1 MLMNE
6 KGGIEMNHQTRL
18 QALSAFLKAQRAKVL
33 PQTVGLPA
41 GTRRRTSGL
50 RREEV
55 AQLAGVSPTWYTWL
69 EQGRDIK
76 VSKSVLDCVA
86 AALQLTVDERKYLF
100 SLALETGSGAHT
112 LVEELPE
119 ISPSLRRILQELR
132 FCPTII
138 SDRRCHIVGWN
149 EAASHVFLNFQHIPV
164 EQRNMIRL
172 LFTRKEFQRLAVN
185 WEHFVRGFLAIFRA
199 YYGQYVEDEWYDR
212 FLAEMKEVHPDF
224 DRLWEQSEVSSAPE
238 VLIEFRHAKAGK
250 MLFHLTSLQVQ
261 GSSDLRCSIYTP
273 APDSST
279 ESKLKQLMERSLS
292 SPDRAD

>member
-1 MLMNE
+1 
-6 KGGIEMNHQTRL
+6 MNHQTRL

-41 GTRRRTSGL
+41 GTRRRTPGL

-100 SLALETGSGAHT
+100 SLALETGAGTHT
-112 LVEELPE
+112 LIEELPE

-149 EAASHVFLNFQHIPV
+149 EAASHVFLDFQHIPV

-172 LFTRKEFQRLAVN
+172 LFTQKEFQRLAVN

-199 YYGQYVEDEWYDR
+199 YYGQYVEDEWYER

-224 DRLWEQSEVSSAPE
+224 DRLWEQSEVRSAPE

-292 SPDRAD
+292 SPNRSD